1 MLHRMEAEI
10 VTDDPDPMV
19 TKLTE
24 LGFEIEVIVWPD
36 DEGSTVV
43 ATKLTELD
51 DEFAFYDAVNAIVDP
66 LGGTLM
72 EAGLVW
78 KPSLVREPGL
88 VKRRYVTRY

>member
-36 DEGSTVV
+36 DDGSTIV

-51 DEFAFYDAVNAIVDP
+51 DEFAFYYAVDAIVDP
-66 LGGTLM
+66 LGGLM
-72 EAGLVW
+72 GAGLVW